1 MLKKAK
7 SFQRPKSSGRWGSS
21 FCQDIFTMAE
31 FLCRTFIHAGHETT
45 TSAICR
51 TLHLLSLHPDVQD
64 KLRTEVSEART
75 THGDLDY
82 DILMGLPYLDAVCRE
97 TLRVYPPV
105 PTLIR
110 V

>member
-1 MLKKAK
+1 
-7 SFQRPKSSGRWGSS
+7 
-21 FCQDIFTMAE
+21 MAE

-82 DILMGLPYLDAVCRE
+82 DSLQALPFLDAVCRE
-97 TLRVYPPV
+97 TMRVYPPAV
-105 PTLIR
+105 QITRQYVDLFTT
-110 V
+110 